1 MNPNADLLRRY
12 AAQYNDLRYFEEDP
26 IIFPRHFAYLAG
38 RGQAS
43 LKDVEVAAV
52 IASHLAWG
60 RRSLI
65 VRDCTRAFDQMQ
77 WRPYD
82 YVMRGHWRS
91 DTVSLHRTVMWS
103 EFAAIC
109 ASLKELYAGRD
120 TLEGLSADEMRTQVL
135 RRKSDPSA
143 ANKKINMMRRWMVRR
158 DGIVDLGLW
167 KNTSPAELIVPLDVH
182 VHRISVEMGLSA
194 RRSADRKT
202 ALEITAQ
209 LSEIFPGDPC
219 LGDFALFGYGV
230 SRK

>member
-1 MNPNADLLRRY
+1 MNPNAEQLRRY

-26 IIFPRHFAYLAG
+26 IIFPRRFAKLLA
-38 RGQAS
+38 RGEAS

-60 RRSLI
+60 RRSMI

-82 YVMRGHWRS
+82 YVMRGQWRS
-91 DTVSLHRTVMWS
+91 DETSLHRTVMWS

-109 ASLKELYAGRD
+109 ACLKTIYGGRD
-120 TLEGLSADEMRTQVL
+120 SLEGLSADEMRTQVFG
-135 RRKSDPSA
+135 RKSDPSA

-167 KNTSPAELIVPLDVH
+167 KNTSPADLIVPLDVH
-182 VHRISVEMGLSA
+182 VHRISAEMGLTS
-194 RRSADRKT
+194 RRSADIKT

-230 SRK
+230 TRK

>member
-12 AAQYNDLRYFEEDP
+12 AAQYNDPRYFEEDP
-26 IIFPRHFAYLAG
+26 IIFPRRFAQLLACG
-38 RGQAS
+38 AAS

-60 RRSLI
+60 RRSMI
-65 VRDCTRAFDQMQ
+65 VRDCTKAFDQMQ

-82 YVMRGHWRS
+82 YVMRGEWRC
-91 DTVSLHRTVMWS
+91 DKASLHRTVMWS

-109 ASLKELYAGRD
+109 ACLKSLYGGRD
-120 TLEGLSADEMRTQVL
+120 SLEGLSADEMRTQVFG
-135 RRKSDPSA
+135 RKSDPSA

-182 VHRISVEMGLSA
+182 VHRISTEMGLTA
-194 RRSADRKT
+194 RRSADLKT

-209 LSEIFPGDPC
+209 LSEIFPGDPA
-219 LGDFALFGYGV
+219 LGDFALFGYGIT
-230 SRK
+230 RK

>member
-1 MNPNADLLRRY
+1 MNPNAEQLRRY
-12 AAQYNDLRYFEEDP
+12 AAQYNDLRYFEQDP
-26 IIFPRHFAYLAG
+26 IIFPRRFAQLLA
-38 RGQAS
+38 RGEAS

-60 RRSLI
+60 RRSMI

-82 YVMRGHWRS
+82 YVMRGQWRS
-91 DTVSLHRTVMWS
+91 DKTSLHRTVMWS

-109 ASLKELYAGRD
+109 ACLKTIYGGRD
-120 TLEGLSADEMRTQVL
+120 SLEGLSADEMRTQVFG
-135 RRKSDPSA
+135 RKSDPSA

-167 KNTSPAELIVPLDVH
+167 KNTSPADLIVPLDVH
-182 VHRISVEMGLSA
+182 VHRISAEMGLTS
-194 RRSADRKT
+194 RRSADLKT

-230 SRK
+230 TRK

>member
-26 IIFPRHFAYLAG
+26 IIFPRRFAQLMA
-38 RGQAS
+38 RGEAS

-60 RRSLI
+60 RRSMI
-65 VRDCTRAFDQMQ
+65 VRDCKRAFDQMQ

-82 YVMRGHWRS
+82 YVMRGVWRS
-91 DTVSLHRTVMWS
+91 DEKSLHRTVKWS

-109 ASLKELYAGRD
+109 ASLKSLYGGRD
-120 TLEGLSADEMRTQVL
+120 SLEGLSADEMRTQVFG
-135 RRKSDPSA
+135 RKSDPSA

-167 KNTSPAELIVPLDVH
+167 KNISPADLIVPLDVH
-182 VHRISVEMGLSA
+182 VHRISAEMGLSA
-194 RRSADRKT
+194 RRSADLKT
-202 ALEITAQ
+202 ALEITAR

-230 SRK
+230 TRK

>member
-1 MNPNADLLRRY
+1 MNPNAEQLRRY

-26 IIFPRHFAYLAG
+26 IIFPRRFAQLLA
-38 RGQAS
+38 RGEAS

-52 IASHLAWG
+52 MASHLAWG
-60 RRSLI
+60 RRSMI

-82 YVMRGHWRS
+82 YVMRGQWRS
-91 DTVSLHRTVMWS
+91 DETSLHRTVMWS

-109 ASLKELYAGRD
+109 ACLKTIYGGRD
-120 TLEGLSADEMRTQVL
+120 SLEGLSADEMRTQVFG
-135 RRKSDPSA
+135 RKSDPSA

-167 KNTSPAELIVPLDVH
+167 KNTSPADLIVPLDVH
-182 VHRISVEMGLSA
+182 VHRISAEMGLTS
-194 RRSADRKT
+194 RRSADLKT

-230 SRK
+230 TRK